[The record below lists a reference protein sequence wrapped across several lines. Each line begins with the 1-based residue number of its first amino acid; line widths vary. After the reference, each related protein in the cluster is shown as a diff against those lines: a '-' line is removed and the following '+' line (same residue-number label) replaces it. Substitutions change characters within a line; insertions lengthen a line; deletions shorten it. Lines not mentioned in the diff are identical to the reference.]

1 MKDSG
6 AFFGESPKTAGG
18 HAPMIIACELPRRL
32 VTRCLALAIALTVAA
47 CSSDQAARS
56 PEPNAS
62 PPAAARRS
70 IRVLAVESP
79 SLAAFEKTKGRFEA
93 AADISVEIV
102 KRDHAGVLS
111 ETRKAPA
118 GSQAA
123 YDLLIVP
130 TRLIGALV
138 DRGYVQPID
147 GFLNDSSLFDPRLF
161 DPRTDVFPGWWSE
174 VSWYRGHP
182 YGYPFQ
188 LRPMSLWYR
197 EDLFDDEDESG
208 AFERRYGRPLALPGN
223 PSDLEQVAEFFHRP
237 QEGLFGTVIAARSRS
252 LVSEWLAHASMFD
265 ARILDAP
272 KADTYGDIVVNSPQA
287 IRATEF
293 YVSLLRFSPPDARKY
308 EAKDSVRAFE
318 SRHVAVAIMPH
329 DLALAGRQASGA
341 RGGIGYAP
349 VPYRSGA
356 SVTPI
361 DGDTFLIPRDTS
373 HARDAF
379 TLMQWALSQEAQVA
393 LIVGGGL
400 AARPSAF
407 KDSRVTAL
415 PKTYRS
421 LPFMQIVMFPRIAT
435 EPMKIS
441 APAIV
446 EADRMFDAMSRE
458 LGRILAG
465 EMTPKAGLDAAAV
478 RIARILN
485 GKAKRG
491 YETLARRPD

>member
-1 MKDSG
+1 M
-6 AFFGESPKTAGG
+6 
-18 HAPMIIACELPRRL
+18 MIACELPRRL
-32 VTRCLALAIALTVAA
+32 VARCLALATALTLAA
-47 CSSDQAARS
+47 CSSDQASRS
-56 PEPNAS
+56 PEPSAS
-62 PPAAARRS
+62 PPAAARRR

-93 AADISVEIV
+93 AAGISVDILR
-102 KRDHAGVLS
+102 RDHAGVLK
-111 ETRKAPA
+111 ETRELSG
-118 GSQAA
+118 GSQAT

-130 TRLIGALV
+130 SRFIGALV
-138 DRGYVQPID
+138 ERGYVQPID

-161 DPRTDVFPGWWSE
+161 DPQTDVFPGWWSE

-197 EDLFDDEDESG
+197 EDLFDDEDESV

-237 QEGLFGTVIAARSRS
+237 QEGLYGTVIAARSRS
-252 LVSEWLAHASMFD
+252 LASEWLAYASMFD

-293 YVSLLRFSPPDARKY
+293 SVSLLRFSPPDARTY
-308 EAKDSVRAFE
+308 EEQDAVRAFE
-318 SRHVAVAIMPH
+318 SRRVAVGIMRH
-329 DLALAGRQASGA
+329 DLALAGPQASGA

-349 VPYRSGA
+349 APFRSGA

-361 DGDTFLIPRDTS
+361 DGDTFLIPRGTS
-373 HARDAF
+373 QAREAF
-379 TLMQWALSQEAQVA
+379 ALMQWALSQEAQVA
-393 LIVGGGL
+393 LILGGGV
-400 AARPSAF
+400 AARPSTF
-407 KDSRVTAL
+407 TDSRVTAL
-415 PKTYRS
+415 PNTYRS
-421 LPFMQIVMFPRIAT
+421 LPFMQIVMFPRIVT

-446 EADRMFDAMSRE
+446 EADQLFDALSRE

-478 RIARILN
+478 RMAQILK
-485 GKAKRG
+485 GKAKRR
-491 YETLARRPD
+491 Y